1 MNNEDF
7 LVTRLSQITEV
18 VVRKNWGR
26 AYELIEEWE
35 SDDRLSTSPNREL
48 LDSIPYDGWEVVEG
62 AGLQFGELGE
72 CFN

>member
-1 MNNEDF
+1 MEPNDF
-7 LVTRLSQITEV
+7 LCTRISQITESV
-18 VVRKNWGR
+18 IRKDWGR

-48 LDSIPYDGWEVVEG
+48 LNLIPHDGWEVDDG
-62 AGLQFGELGE
+62 SGLQFEELGE